1 MNYEKYFMEAL
12 FIMLV
17 LYVVYHV
24 DAVRDLVMG
33 A

>member
-1 MNYEKYFMEAL
+1 MNIESILKRAL
-12 FIMLV
+12 FVIFV
-17 LYVVYHV
+17 LYIVYHV